1 MSERTPK
8 LTHAPGAV
16 GRARRLRR
24 DMTASGRNLWKAL
37 RALDIHI
44 RRQAP
49 IGRYVADFVHHP
61 SRLVIEVDGG
71 RHDLPEEQLHDA
83 ERDAWLAGQGY
94 RVLRVRDG
102 DAFGK
107 PEEVAEQVA
116 MEIRRLVV

>member
-1 MSERTPK
+1 
-8 LTHAPGAV
+8 
-16 GRARRLRR
+16 
-24 DMTASGRNLWKAL
+24 MTASGRNLWKAL